1 MRAGRI
7 ECGDHAVEADGS
19 ALSASAYRPGSR
31 PVSSRLPESIRA
43 RSSSRTIIN
52 QEYMPESWA
61 DFAMKPGVIGAGL
74 CSIAAIAFGGIAFK
88 RYLRSRPTPD
98 ELERRRREAI
108 NAAGKICDGEI
119 IEIEGPSIIYSYS
132 VAGVEYTAAQD
143 VTSFES

>member
-1 MRAGRI
+1 
-7 ECGDHAVEADGS
+7 
-19 ALSASAYRPGSR
+19 
-31 PVSSRLPESIRA
+31 
-43 RSSSRTIIN
+43 
-52 QEYMPESWA
+52 MPESWA

-143 VTSFES
+143 VTSFESRLPEDVMSMIGPIALKYDPRNPANSIVICEAWSGLRKPQPGSRLA